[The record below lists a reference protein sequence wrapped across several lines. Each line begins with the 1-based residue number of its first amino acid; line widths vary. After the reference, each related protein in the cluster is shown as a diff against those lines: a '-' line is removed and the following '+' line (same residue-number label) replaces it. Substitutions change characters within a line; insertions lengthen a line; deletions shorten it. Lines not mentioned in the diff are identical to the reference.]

1 MRGSVQL
8 RRFLRALNDGAAV
21 VDAAV
26 IGEMSITEA
35 RLHAE
40 AHAAGDYADID
51 LSTASIGH
59 NSKEPA
65 MSNIIAADQLR
76 LLIERVERLE
86 DEKQGI
92 TGDIKDV
99 YLEAKSQGYD
109 VKTMR
114 RIVRLRKME
123 KHARDEASA
132 LLETYASALGMQGVL
147 GL

>member
-1 MRGSVQL
+1 
-8 RRFLRALNDGAAV
+8 
-21 VDAAV
+21 
-26 IGEMSITEA
+26 
-35 RLHAE
+35 
-40 AHAAGDYADID
+40 
-51 LSTASIGH
+51 
-59 NSKEPA
+59 

-86 DEKQGI
+86 DEKKGI

-123 KHARDEASA
+123 KHARDEQAA
-132 LLETYASALGMQGVL
+132 LLETYASALGIQGVL